1 MLLHS
6 CSSLRSPAC
15 VLVGRPVLTL
25 SFNESR
31 ETSPLGVQS
40 VTESD
45 VSDGRSE
52 AVAPVY
58 GQTGGAWLHVLI

>member
-1 MLLHS
+1 M
-6 CSSLRSPAC
+6 
-15 VLVGRPVLTL
+15 LVGRPALTL
-25 SFNESR
+25 SFNESH
-31 ETSPLGVQS
+31 ETLPLRVQS

-52 AVAPVY
+52 AVDPVY